1 MRNLKIWF
9 NGRFINW
16 KEAKIHILTHSL
28 HYGSAVF
35 EGIRCYKTKKGSAVF
50 RLDEHIKRLFYS
62 ARVLGMEICFSPKK
76 IKEVI
81 LKTIKVNKLKECY
94 IRPIAFY
101 GEKMGLN
108 PQGASV
114 NLAIA
119 VFPFKAYLGEK
130 PIRVKISKYIR
141 IHPKSTICDAKISGH
156 YINSILAT
164 LEIKKAGFDE
174 TLLLDF
180 NGYLAEGPGE
190 NIFIIKNNQIFT
202 PSKDNILPGITRDT
216 VIKIAKDLGYKVIE
230 KKIKP
235 TELKFIDEAFFTGT
249 ATEICPIIQIDKILI
264 NKGKEGGVTK
274 KIKETYKRIVK
285 GEENKY
291 LNWLTFVNQ

>member
-1 MRNLKIWF
+1 MKNSKIWF

-16 KEAKIHILTHSL
+16 KEAKIHVLTHSL

-62 ARVLGMEICFSPKK
+62 ARVLGMEIYFSPKK

-81 LKTIKVNKLKECY
+81 LKTIKINKLKECY

-119 VFPFKAYLGEK
+119 VFPWKAYLGEK

-156 YINSILAT
+156 YTNSILAT
-164 LEIKKAGFDE
+164 LETRKAGFDE
-174 TLLLDF
+174 ALLLDF

-202 PSKDNILPGITRDT
+202 PLKGSILLGITRNT
-216 VIKIAKDLGYKVIE
+216 VIKIARDLGYKVTE

-235 TELKFIDEAFFTGT
+235 AELKFIDEAFFVGTGV
-249 ATEICPIIQIDKILI
+249 EICPIIQIDKILI

-291 LNWLTFVNQ
+291 LNWLTFIDQ

>member
-1 MRNLKIWF
+1 MKNLKIWF
-9 NGRFINW
+9 NGRFVNW

-62 ARVLGMEICFSPKK
+62 ARVLGMEICPSLKK

-108 PQGASV
+108 PQGTSV

-119 VFPFKAYLGEK
+119 IFPFKVYLGEK

-164 LEIKKAGFDE
+164 LETRKAGFDE
-174 TLLLDF
+174 ALLLDF

-216 VIKIAKDLGYKVIE
+216 VIKIAKDLGYKVTE

-235 TELKFIDEAFFTGT
+235 MELKFIDEAFFTGT
-249 ATEICPIIQIDKILI
+249 AAEICPIIQIDKNLI
-264 NKGKEGGVTK
+264 NKGEEGGVTK
-274 KIKETYKRIVK
+274 KIKETYKRVVK

-291 LNWLTFVNQ
+291 LNWLTFINQ